1 MKLKAS
7 FSQSRYLENMQSHD
21 EKMMQGAL
29 AMARR
34 HLGQTGPNPSV
45 GCVIVKEE
53 KGQHEIIARAVTG
66 QGGRPHAEPQALEVA
81 GHASN
86 RATLYVTLEPCNHH
100 GKTPP
105 CTDAIIKAGIKR
117 VVIAAIDKNP
127 QVAGQGIERLKT
139 AGIEVEVGVCAA
151 AAEKL
156 LVGHFKVQTEN
167 RPHTI
172 VKMAL
177 SQDGLIL
184 PGNQAGDGPR
194 WVTSKLARQRAWL
207 ARAEV
212 DAIMIGKGTAL
223 IDDPALTCRLRGLE
237 HRSPIPIILDKNLD
251 LPPTLQLFAQTTP
264 WVIHANMV
272 SVEQKAAYNQRNAT
286 LIEVG
291 LTTENLLDLTE
302 LSHKL
307 AEKGI
312 TRLLIE
318 GGPSLAKSYL
328 SANLVDELLIMQ
340 GSFQVG
346 DKGQLPFKDKDL
358 AWALSQGP
366 FALSHTL
373 PLLGNEQRLYKRRY

>member
-1 MKLKAS
+1 MEIKAS
-7 FSQSRYLENMQSHD
+7 SSQNQSVKNMHSHD

-45 GCVIVKEE
+45 GCVIVKEK

-66 QGGRPHAEPQALEVA
+66 QGGRPHAEPQALEGA
-81 GHASN
+81 GQAAKG
-86 RATLYVTLEPCNHH
+86 ATLYVTLEPCNHH

-105 CTDAIIKAGIKR
+105 CTEAIIKAGIKR
-117 VVIAAIDKNP
+117 VVIGAIDQNP
-127 QVAGQGIERLKT
+127 QVAVQGIERLKT
-139 AGIEVEVGVCAA
+139 SGIEVEVGVCTA

-184 PGNQAGDGPR
+184 PGNQEGDGPR

-212 DAIMIGKGTAL
+212 DAIMIGKTTAL
-223 IDDPALTCRLRGLE
+223 IDDPALTCRLKGLE

-251 LPPTLQLFAQTTP
+251 LPATLQLFAQTTP
-264 WVIHANMV
+264 WVIHANTV
-272 SVEQKAAYNQRNAT
+272 RAEQKAAYSQRNAK
-286 LIEVG
+286 LIDVS
-291 LTTENLLDLTE
+291 LTTENLLDLTD
-302 LSHKL
+302 LGHKL
-307 AEKGI
+307 ADKGI

-328 SANLVDELLIMQ
+328 SENLVDELLIMQ

-346 DKGQLPFKDKDL
+346 NKGQLPFKDKDL
-358 AWALSQGP
+358 AWALRQGP

-373 PLLGNEQRLYKRRY
+373 PLLDNEQRLYKKTL